1 MKHISDTFRYLGV
14 CGFPRLLQMAF
25 GQRRECERI
34 AVDIAMACQL
44 DKAWVNSIVLRAYAV
59 AMKSPRW
66 TGMDL
71 MERLDS
77 KVFLGR
83 LKADPEI
90 LRDPERA
97 IPEEWA

>member
-1 MKHISDTFRYLGV
+1 MKYISDTFRYLGV
-14 CGFPRLLQMAF
+14 CGFPKLLQMAL

-34 AVDIAMACQL
+34 AVDIAVACNL

-59 AMKSPRW
+59 AMKSSRW
-66 TGMDL
+66 TGLDL
-71 MERLDS
+71 MRRLEDR
-77 KVFLGR
+77 VFPGL
-83 LKADPEI
+83 LKETLV